1 MHQSQNIK
9 DNASNSE
16 WTIQSENWID
26 ELAKLQKPRK
36 LRERNPNP
44 LILSGHGNS
53 MRIDK
58 GTLRIKEGFTHY
70 PQRVI
75 EHRYFKGDLELPK
88 IIMLLDGSGSLS
100 FDVLSWLSEQSVSL
114 IRIKWNGEVAIVCNG
129 SGYAAD
135 QCKVD
140 WQRELR
146 HNPEKRLT
154 FAKDLISRKLKNS
167 VATLQN
173 QLPQSDYNRKA
184 IDWAKRGIAELPEKL
199 TSLRQVRALE
209 GHCASAYFKAWRP
222 LELDWKQNSKYP
234 IPDHWRNYRARSAVH
249 ECKSENRRASDPV
262 NAMLNYAYAIRLSQL
277 QIEAIGMGHHPML
290 GIMHHEERGKPSYI
304 LDLLEPERPKV
315 DATVLEFVQKQ
326 QLSPVDF
333 VLRKDGACRLSPR
346 LASIVA
352 GMITA
357 NR

>member
-1 MHQSQNIK
+1 MHQSSDIIE
-9 DNASNSE
+9 NASNSE
-16 WTIQSENWID
+16 WAIQSENWIA
-26 ELAKLQKPRK
+26 ELAKVQKPRK

-58 GTLRIKEGFTHY
+58 GTLLIKEGFTHY
-70 PQRVI
+70 PQKAM

-88 IIMLLDGSGSLS
+88 TIMLLDGSGSLS

-135 QCKVD
+135 QSKVD

-146 HNPEKRLT
+146 NNPEKRLN
-154 FAKDLISRKLKNS
+154 FAKDLITRKLQNS
-167 VATLQN
+167 IVTLQN
-173 QLPQSDYNRKA
+173 QLPQSDYNTKA
-184 IDWAKRGIAELPEKL
+184 IDWAERGIAELPEKL

-209 GHCASAYFKAWRP
+209 GHCASAYFKAWTH
-222 LELDWKQNSKYP
+222 LELRWKQNSKYP
-234 IPDHWRNYRARSAVH
+234 IPDHWKCYRARSAVH

-262 NAMLNYAYAIRLSQL
+262 NALLNYAYATRLSQL
-277 QIEAIGMGHHPML
+277 QIKAIGNGYHPML

-315 DATVLEFVQKQ
+315 DAAILEFVQSRK
-326 QLSPVDF
+326 LSPADF
-333 VLRKDGACRLSPR
+333 VLTKNGTCRLSPGLSR
-346 LASIVA
+346 LIAA
-352 GMITA
+352 NTA
-357 NR
+357 

>member
-1 MHQSQNIK
+1 MYQSRNIIK
-9 DNASNSE
+9 NANNSE
-16 WTIQSENWID
+16 WVIQSKNWIA
-26 ELAKLQKPRK
+26 ELDKFQKPRK

-58 GTLRIKEGFTHY
+58 GTLLIKEGFTHY
-70 PQRVI
+70 PQKPI
-75 EHRYFKGDLELPK
+75 EHRFFAGDLELPK
-88 IIMLLDGSGSLS
+88 TIMLLDGSGSLS

-135 QCKVD
+135 QSKVD

-146 HNPEKRLT
+146 HDPEKRLS
-154 FAKDLISRKLKNS
+154 FAKDLIARKLQNS
-167 VATLQN
+167 IVTLQN

-184 IDWAKRGIAELPEKL
+184 IDWAERGIAELPEKP
-199 TSLRQVRALE
+199 TSLRQVRTIE
-209 GHCASAYFKAWRP
+209 GHCAMSYFKAWTQ
-222 LELDWKQNSKYP
+222 LELQWKQNSKYP
-234 IPDHWRNYRARSAVH
+234 IPDHWKYYRARSAVH

-262 NAMLNYAYAIRLSQL
+262 NAMLNYAYAIKLSQL
-277 QIEAIGMGHHPML
+277 QIEAIGSGNHPML

-315 DATVLEFVQKQ
+315 DAIILDFVQSQ
-326 QLSPVDF
+326 RLSPADF
-333 VLRKDGACRLSPR
+333 ILRKDGACRLSPS
-346 LASIVA
+346 LAKIVA
-352 GMITA
+352 AMI
-357 NR
+357 